1 MSRLIPLRL
10 YLRSAACAL
19 LLGAVLPAQ
28 AASAAAAA
36 AAVPSPAAAIA
47 PADAAGTAGK
57 IAPYQPRFG
66 RAKPVIA
73 VIGENSGTELIDF
86 FIPYAVLAR
95 AGVAELLTVS
105 TQPGPMR
112 MSPALRIAPD
122 ADIARFDQRYPDGAD
137 YVIVPAVVNAG
148 DPALLAW
155 IAAQGAKGATVV
167 SICDGAMVVA
177 ASGLLKGHRATAHWA
192 TETQRRAQFPDT
204 QWMPNVRYV
213 ADGARV
219 SSAGISAALPTT
231 LALVEAIAGQPRAAA
246 VAAELG
252 VAEWSTRHNS
262 DAFQPRLGR
271 NLIAYA
277 TTYTDRWFHSPVNVG
292 LPLTAGMDEIT
303 LAYRADAY
311 ARTRRVRVRTLAAAL
326 APLPTLHGL
335 ALLPDQLDDGA
346 DAPVQRLAAPDL
358 AAPPAAALDQTLQA
372 IAASYGKSTAYRIAL
387 EFEYAGYQP

>member
-1 MSRLIPLRL
+1 M
-10 YLRSAACAL
+10 AE
-19 LLGAVLPAQ
+19 
-28 AASAAAAA
+28 
-36 AAVPSPAAAIA
+36 
-47 PADAAGTAGK
+47 K

-86 FIPYAVLAR
+86 FIPYGVLAR
-95 AGVAELLTVS
+95 AGVAELLAVS
-105 TQPGPMR
+105 TRSGPMR

-122 ADIARFDQRYPDGAD
+122 ADIAQFDQRYPDGAD
-137 YVIVPAVVNAG
+137 YLIVPAVVKAD

-192 TETQRRAQFPDT
+192 TEAQRHAQFPDT
-204 QWMPNVRYV
+204 RWIANVRYV
-213 ADGARV
+213 ADGTRI

-277 TTYTDRWFHSPVNVG
+277 TTYTDRWFHSPADFG
-292 LPLTAGMDEIT
+292 LPLAAGMDEIT
-303 LAYRADAY
+303 LAYSADAY

-335 ALLPDQLDDGA
+335 ALLPDQLQDGA
-346 DAPVQRLAAPDL
+346 DAPAQRLAAPDL
-358 AAPPAAALDQTLQA
+358 AMPAATALDHTLRA